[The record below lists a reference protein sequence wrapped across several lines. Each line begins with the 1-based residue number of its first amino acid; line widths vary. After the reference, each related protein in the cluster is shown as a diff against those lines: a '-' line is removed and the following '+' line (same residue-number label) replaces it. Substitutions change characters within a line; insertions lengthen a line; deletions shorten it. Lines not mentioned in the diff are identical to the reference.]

1 MTRFYLIRHGETEWN
16 SDGNRYCGRSDIVLS
31 EKGEA
36 QIKEAAALLA
46 GTRLDAIYSSP
57 LIRAVRTAE
66 AIAETRGLDITLD
79 ERLAEMD
86 FGGWDGLRPPE
97 IQAAYLDNWNRWNE
111 QPDHV
116 RMGDTG
122 ETAVEA
128 CERLV
133 DFFEETA
140 RNRPE
145 DRIAVAGHSTVF
157 RLFLARILGM
167 PLSRYRQIH
176 VFNAGITTLKS
187 EGGNL
192 ELVQLNAGPVR

>member
-1 MTRFYLIRHGETEWN
+1 MEKHQWN

-36 QIKEAAALLA
+36 QVQEAAGLMSDI
-46 GTRLDAIYSSP
+46 RLDAVYSSP

-66 AIAETRGLDITLD
+66 RIAETRALDVTTD
-79 ERLAEMD
+79 ARLAEMD
-86 FGGWDGLRPPE
+86 FGAWEGLRPPE
-97 IQAAYLDNWNRWNE
+97 IQAAYLENWNRWNE

-116 RMGDTG
+116 RMGLSG

-128 CERLV
+128 CERLI
-133 DFFEETA
+133 DFFEETT

-145 DRIAVAGHSTVF
+145 NRIAVAGHSTVF
-157 RLFLARILGM
+157 RLFLAHILGM

-176 VFNAGITTLKS
+176 VYNAGITTLQS
-187 EGGNL
+187 DGRRM